1 MGVAKRNQ
9 CLGPWGGLLGAAVL
23 TLGGC
28 AADRGPHP
36 ELPPIGIQAE
46 FTSRNLCS
54 LGVSPQVRL
63 GGVPAQTAAY
73 RWRMTNVS
81 VLRAPRWQTDLPAGG
96 PLIPAGA
103 VPDFPTP
110 CPGELQNF
118 VYRFEIMALA
128 ADGRPLAYGWQ
139 FVPAV
144 STTRTVER
152 EQLRALGRVPAPDR
166 TAPIGVANPTFFAN

>member
-1 MGVAKRNQ
+1 
-9 CLGPWGGLLGAAVL
+9 
-23 TLGGC
+23 
-28 AADRGPHP
+28 
-36 ELPPIGIQAE
+36 LPPIGIQAE

-54 LGVSPQVRL
+54 LGVSPEVRL
-63 GGVPAQTAAY
+63 GGVPAQTATY

-81 VLRAPRWQTDLPAGG
+81 VLRASRWQTDLPASG

-139 FVPAV
+139 FISAV
-144 STTRTVER
+144 STTLAVER
-152 EQLRALGRVPAPDR
+152 EQARASSRSPARDLN
-166 TAPIGVANPTFFAN
+166 APISVSRPPFFTY